1 MTFLLVQFLSQRTT
15 KTRNYA
21 SYIVIYIAEIGNH
34 QNMYNT
40 YGFSRSWYFVVT
52 TTIATTLSIE
62 IFTSDADEISSSGE
76 IRFVVH
82 VLPWLLT
89 NRRHQSREYEL

>member
-21 SYIVIYIAEIGNH
+21 SYTVIYIAEIGNH

-62 IFTSDADEISSSGE
+62 IFTSDADEINN
-76 IRFVVH
+76 IVIPIK
-82 VLPWLLT
+82 PWLL
-89 NRRHQSREYEL
+89 HGGLAI